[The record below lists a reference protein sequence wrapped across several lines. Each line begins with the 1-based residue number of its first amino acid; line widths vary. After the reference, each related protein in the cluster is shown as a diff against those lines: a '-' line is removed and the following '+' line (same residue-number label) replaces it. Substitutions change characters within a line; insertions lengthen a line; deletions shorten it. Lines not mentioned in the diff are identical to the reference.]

1 MRSNDTRTDTKVLRG
16 QSSSVIPANPKLV
29 TSVCSLMESG
39 LVGGADKALV
49 AICVNAPETDI
60 HTRQAVHIVVPERK
74 RKRLSLVYGVLH
86 LSLKAGVYALPTSAC
101 QRTVRT
107 PEERVLFDESC
118 GGSSW
123 EERRRSGGRMQILSC

>member
-1 MRSNDTRTDTKVLRG
+1 
-16 QSSSVIPANPKLV
+16 
-29 TSVCSLMESG
+29 MESG

-107 PEERVLFDESC
+107 PEERLLF
-118 GGSSW
+118 
-123 EERRRSGGRMQILSC
+123 